1 MNNLKTKVNYLNI
14 GKLKTVP
21 KDLKKL
27 IDALCKKVIKSAEL
41 NKLNTKVNTL
51 ENKIPYATI

>member
-1 MNNLKTKVNYLNI
+1 MNNLKTKVNYLNT

-27 IDALCKKVIKSAEL
+27 IDALSKKVIKSAEL

>member
-1 MNNLKTKVNYLNI
+1 MSNLKTKVNYLNI

-27 IDALCKKVIKSAEL
+27 IDALSKKVIKSAEL